1 MGVQASRNR
10 WLSLVFIVGT
20 TYSYIDGRRLVIW
33 LKDTVDIWRYVMTVN
48 GVNILKSG
56 TMSLWEGRFCDC

>member
-10 WLSLVFIVGT
+10 WLSLVFIVET